1 MHIGLNYLLEKTMIL
16 IADNMSPS
24 DNKESLFG
32 IEFDIDTPMNLE
44 VKR

>member
-1 MHIGLNYLLEKTMIL
+1 MIL

-24 DNKESLFG
+24 DNKESLFD